1 MTQSFR
7 LIPLGAAR
15 LWSCLWLISCVH
27 QQAEAPPASASTDLS
42 FEQMLPMPVEAG
54 SEVVMSLGQLYE
66 AAFEEDRAL
75 RRLQYL
81 SDHIG
86 HRLGGSENLE
96 RAIQWSSGELQSDG
110 FQVELQPVQIPHWE
124 RGDESAQ
131 LLSPVDRELEI
142 LGLGMTV
149 GGVVEGEVVALSSF
163 EELERTD
170 VQNKIVLFDVPFT
183 TYGETVAYR
192 LNGASKVAAK
202 GGMAMLLRSVTPVSL
217 NTPHTGTLF
226 YDEAYPAIP
235 AAALTVEDATWLHRL
250 FDDGQTVRVRLS
262 LGAQHHGMVTSHNVI
277 ADLPGSETPEE
288 AVLVGCHLD
297 SWDVGQGTQD
307 DGAGCMIA
315 WEAANLIRELGWKHR
330 RTIRVV
336 LYTAEETGIWGGQA
350 FAEQRAED
358 YQWVAALE
366 SDIGNGRVEALSLDL
381 SGFPVEALQTVVE
394 QQAQDMQLAL
404 SPLGLISIER
414 GGSGADIGP
423 LVRTGVPGFGLRHNT
438 TDYWPIHHTAADTF
452 EKIIPE
458 DLAHNVGMMA
468 AAVYYLAQMESP
480 FIEDSE

>member
-1 MTQSFR
+1 MKKTFS
-7 LIPLGAAR
+7 IGC
-15 LWSCLWLISCVH
+15 WG
-27 QQAEAPPASASTDLS
+27 PAGSLVCG
-42 FEQMLPMPVEAG
+42 LPMACIHPGAEPVPPSGVGKGAG
-54 SEVVMSLGQLYE
+54 TETLSSNVESTLVGVENLTQLYE

-131 LLSPVDRELEI
+131 LLSPFDRELEI

-149 GGVVEGEVVALSSF
+149 GGEVEGEVVALSSF

-202 GGMAMLLRSVTPVSL
+202 GGTAMLLRSVTPVSL

-297 SWDVGQGTQD
+297 SWDVGQGAQD

-330 RTIRVV
+330 RSIRVV
-336 LYTAEETGIWGGQA
+336 LYTAEESGIWGGQA

-358 YQWVAALE
+358 YHWVAALE

-381 SGFPVEALQTVVE
+381 SGFPVEASQMVIE
-394 QQAQDMQLAL
+394 QRVQDMQLAL

-480 FIEDSE
+480 FIVDSE